1 MTLQDAQALTSP
13 FVRCRDGRIGTIS
26 RIRAGYALTD
36 ASQDAV
42 GVQVRGEPALRWIP
56 IQHLRRG
63 RDGVCQSQRRGPI
76 APREPLR
83 RETLGRRRE
92 SGYVREPKPPPTWRW
107 TSLQGKGQL
116 VWAAPDCSRLGVFY
130 ACCFPFGVGLHCC
143 LVRGVERRVC
153 AT

>member
-56 IQHLRRG
+56 VQCPQTGQGWRVSG
-63 RDGVCQSQRRGPI
+63 S
-76 APREPLR
+76 
-83 RETLGRRRE
+83 RRRAPIMLHRYTDE
-92 SGYVREPKPPPTWRW
+92 
-107 TSLQGKGQL
+107 
-116 VWAAPDCSRLGVFY
+116 AAPMCSLCLGPSREGQR
-130 ACCFPFGVGLHCC
+130 A
-143 LVRGVERRVC
+143 E
-153 AT
+153 